1 VQLNVKR
8 IDCEK
13 CSGLP
18 SEMIF
23 TVSMQLKLA
32 VSPEVNGV
40 EAGQLS
46 VTLKGVGATFT
57 TRVTTNPDDFIL
69 AL

>member
-1 VQLNVKR
+1 MKR

-13 CSGLP
+13 CSGFP

-23 TVSMQLKLA
+23 TVSMQFNLA
-32 VSPEVNGV
+32 VSPEMNGV

-46 VTLKGVGATFT
+46 VTLKAVGATFT
-57 TRVTTNPDDFIL
+57 TRVTTNPDDFIV